1 MPDTSML
8 LKGLRVLLEYG
19 MLIWLLM
26 FLGKIAR
33 QLFGDVREELSR
45 QKMPEVKSHEAVLSL
60 LSDQEGE
67 EGTVVRR
74 FAFGEQITLGRGRD
88 NDVVIPE
95 SFVSHHHAVLFK
107 RGSQY
112 VIEDLGSRNHTYV
125 NGQLLTGKAYVRAGD
140 IIKIGLVTMRF
151 ER

>member
-1 MPDTSML
+1 ML
-8 LKGLRVLLEYG
+8 LKVLRVALEYG

-26 FLGKIAR
+26 FVVKIAR
-33 QLFGDVREELSR
+33 WIFLDAKQQFAQ
-45 QKMPEVKSHEAVLSL
+45 QKPPEVQSHEAVLAI
-60 LSDQEGE
+60 LSSEAGE
-67 EGTVVRR
+67 EDLVKKR
-74 FAFGEQITLGRGRD
+74 FAFSEQITLGRGED

-125 NGQLLTGKAYVRAGD
+125 NDQLLTGKAYIKPGD
-140 IIKIGLVTMRF
+140 LIRIGLVTMRF

>member
-1 MPDTSML
+1 ML
-8 LKGLRVLLEYG
+8 LKVLRVVLEYG

-26 FLGKIAR
+26 FVVRIAR
-33 QLFGDVREELSR
+33 WIFRDVKQEFAQ
-45 QKMPEVKSHEAVLSL
+45 QKPPEVQNHEAVLAI
-60 LSDQEGE
+60 LSSEAGE
-67 EGTVVRR
+67 EELVKKR
-74 FAFGEQITLGRGRD
+74 FAFSEQITLGRGED

-125 NGQLLTGKAYVRAGD
+125 NDQLLTGKAYIKPGD
-140 IIKIGLVTMRF
+140 LIRIGLVTMRF